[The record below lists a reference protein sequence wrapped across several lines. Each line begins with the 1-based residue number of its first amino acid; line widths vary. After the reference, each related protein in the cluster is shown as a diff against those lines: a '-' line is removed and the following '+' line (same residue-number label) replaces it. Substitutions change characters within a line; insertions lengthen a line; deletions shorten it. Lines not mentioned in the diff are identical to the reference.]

1 MKLYKVIKIGM
12 LQHGNKVQIAKE
24 IGLHPDTLRKVLNGK
39 IVCSKLVAYCITKY
53 IDSNAEVEDLF
64 ERVE

>member
-1 MKLYKVIKIGM
+1 MYKIITTGL
-12 LQHGNKVQIAKE
+12 LQKTNKVKVAKE

-53 IDSNAEVEDLF
+53 INNDAEIENYF